1 MVYICDMETGGR
13 YLARLLKEYGMTHLF
28 TLSGGHIM
36 ELYEGCAD
44 VGVPVIDFRH
54 EQAAGFAAEAAARLT
69 RKIGVCAVTAGP
81 GVLNV
86 VTAVA
91 NAWRS
96 QTPMIVIG
104 GQAAQPTIGKGAL
117 QEMDHVA
124 IMQPITRWATRIT
137 KPSEIADTLARAF
150 QAATSEVPGPV
161 FLEVPMDVIFDRAP
175 ESPPYVD
182 DEIQPYDA
190 SSQSVR
196 ETAELL
202 GAAQRPVLLIG
213 SQILFSEV
221 APEIRGIVETLGIP
235 TFTNGMARGIL
246 GAEHPLLFLHSRRKA
261 LTEADVVILAGVP
274 LDFRLN
280 YGESISAE
288 AKLIRIDRDPNE
300 LKRNKPGDVSEWTD
314 PGVFLAALARMAPE
328 PPHGWKS
335 WKETLRQEEA
345 AREARMAAE
354 AASSARPV
362 NPLRLCAEIN
372 KMLTPDSIVI
382 GDGGDIIGTA
392 AYVIRPRGLGQWLD
406 AGPLG
411 TLGAGA
417 PYAIAAKLLRPQSDV
432 WVVFG
437 DGAFGLNGM
446 EYDTAVRFNLPFVG
460 VIGND
465 AAWTQIK
472 RAQIPFYGRAIA
484 TELLPSRYDQMV
496 EALGGW
502 GTWVEDTADLPTAL
516 EAALQS
522 QKPALVNVRISETDF
537 RKGSISM

>member
-1 MVYICDMETGGR
+1 METGGR
-13 YLARLLKEYGMTHLF
+13 LMARLLRDYGMTHLF

-36 ELYEGCAD
+36 EIYEGCAD

-81 GVLNV
+81 GVLNA

-96 QTPMIVIG
+96 QTPIIVIG

-124 IMQPITRWATRIT
+124 VMQPITRWAVRINSP
-137 KPSEIADTLARAF
+137 KEIPDMLARAF
-150 QAATSEVPGPV
+150 QAATAELPGPV
-161 FLEVPMDVIFDRAP
+161 FLEVPMDVLFDRAP
-175 ESPPYVD
+175 EGPTYID
-182 DEIQPYDA
+182 DEIKPYDA
-190 SSQSVR
+190 STQEVR
-196 ETAELL
+196 EAARLL
-202 GAAQRPVLLIG
+202 QEAQRPVLLLG
-213 SQILFSEV
+213 GQILFSEA
-221 APEIRGIVETLGIP
+221 APAIQGIVETLGLP
-235 TFTNGMARGIL
+235 TFTSGMARGAL
-246 GAEHPLLFLHSRRKA
+246 GAEHPLLFMHARRKA
-261 LTEADVVILAGVP
+261 LVEADVVILAGVP

-280 YGESISAE
+280 YGESIPSE
-288 AKLIRIDRDPNE
+288 AHLIRIDRDGEE
-300 LKRNKPGDVSEWTD
+300 LQRNRPGAISAWTD
-314 PGVFLAALARMAPE
+314 PGVFLAALAKAAPA
-328 PPHGWKS
+328 PAHGWRTWIES
-335 WKETLRQEEA
+335 LRQEETSRQ
-345 AREARMAAE
+345 ARITAE
-354 AASSARPV
+354 AAQSTKPV
-362 NPLRLCAEIN
+362 NPLRLCTEVQRF
-372 KMLTPDSIVI
+372 LTPKSIVI
-382 GDGGDIIGTA
+382 GDGGDIVGSA
-392 AYVIRPRGLGQWLD
+392 AYVLRPPGLGHWLD

-417 PYAIAAKLLRPQSDV
+417 PYAIAAKLLRPDSDV
-432 WVVFG
+432 WVIFG

-446 EYDTAVRFNLPFVG
+446 EYDTAVRFQLPFVG

-484 TELLPSRYDQMV
+484 TELLPSRYDLMV

-502 GTWVEDTADLPTAL
+502 GAWIEDTQNLPAAL

-522 QKPALVNVRISETDF
+522 QKPALVNVRIGETDF

>member
-1 MVYICDMETGGR
+1 MQTGGR
-13 YLARLLKEYGMTHLF
+13 HLARLLKEYGMTHLF

-36 ELYEGCAD
+36 EIYEGCAD

-137 KPSEIADTLARAF
+137 KPSEIMDVVARAF

-161 FLEVPMDVIFDRAP
+161 FLEVPMDVLFDQVP
-175 ESPPYVD
+175 EKPLFID
-182 DEIQPYDA
+182 DEIKPYDA
-190 SSQSVR
+190 HHAAIKAA
-196 ETAELL
+196 AELL
-202 GAAQRPVLLIG
+202 REAQRPVLLLG
-213 SQILFSEV
+213 SQVLFSEV

-235 TFTNGMARGIL
+235 TFTNGMARGAL
-246 GAEHPLLFLHSRRKA
+246 GAEHPLLFIHSRRKA
-261 LTEADVVILAGVP
+261 LAEADLVILAGVP

-280 YGESISAE
+280 YGESISAQ
-288 AKLIRIDRDPNE
+288 AKLIRVDRDAAE
-300 LKRNKPGDVSEWTD
+300 LRRNRPGDISEWTD
-314 PGVFLAALARMAPE
+314 PGVFLAALAKVAPE
-328 PPHGWKS
+328 PAHGWKP
-335 WKETLRQEEA
+335 WKDLLRQEEA
-345 AREARMAAE
+345 AREARIAAE
-354 AASSARPV
+354 AATSTRPV
-362 NPLRLCAEIN
+362 NPLRLCAEVN
-372 KMLTPDSIVI
+372 KLLTPKSIVI
-382 GDGGDIIGTA
+382 GDGGDIVGTA

-417 PYAIAAKLLRPQSDV
+417 PYAIAAKLLRPDSDV
-432 WVVFG
+432 WVIFG

-460 VIGND
+460 VVGND
-465 AAWTQIK
+465 AAWMQIK

-484 TELLPSRYDQMV
+484 TELLPSRYDKMV

-502 GTWVEDTADLPTAL
+502 GAWVEDTADLPGAL
-516 EAALQS
+516 QAALNS

>member
-1 MVYICDMETGGR
+1 MSTTGGR
-13 YLARLLKEYGMTHLF
+13 LLARLLRDAGMTHLF

-36 ELYEGCAD
+36 EIYEGCAD
-44 VGVPVIDFRH
+44 IGVPVIDFRH

-81 GVLNV
+81 GVMNV

-104 GQAAQPTIGKGAL
+104 GQAAQPTLGMGAL

-124 IMQPITRWATRIT
+124 VLAPITKWAVRV
-137 KPSEIADTLARAF
+137 PSPKDIPDYVQRAF
-150 QAATSEVPGPV
+150 NAATSGVMGPV
-161 FLEVPMDVIFDRAP
+161 FLECPMDILFDRAEEP
-175 ESPPYVD
+175 SFDIEANISPLTVS
-182 DEIQPYDA
+182 EEHIQA
-190 SSQSVR
+190 AVAFLSQ
-196 ETAELL
+196 AE
-202 GAAQRPVLLIG
+202 RPVLLLG
-213 SQILFSEV
+213 SQILFSPH
-221 APEIRGIVETLGIP
+221 ATRIREIIEALSIP
-235 TFTNGMARGIL
+235 VYTNGMARGTL
-246 GAEHPLLFLHSRRKA
+246 GADHPLLFLHSRKLA
-261 LTEADVVILAGVP
+261 LAQADVVILAGVP

-280 YGESISAE
+280 YGTSIAE
-288 AKLIRIDRDPNE
+288 NAALIRIDRDLKE
-300 LKRNKPGDVSEWTD
+300 LQRNRIGQVSAYGDPGDLLYKVSQR
-314 PGVFLAALARMAPE
+314 FS
-328 PPHGWKS
+328 PPSHAWAT
-335 WKETLRQEEA
+335 WKETLLAEEQR
-345 AREARMAAE
+345 REAQIAAE
-354 AASSARPV
+354 AAHSTRPV
-362 NPLRLCAEIN
+362 NPLRLCIEVN
-372 KMLTPDSIVI
+372 KQLSPESIVI
-382 GDGGDIIGTA
+382 GDGGDIVGSA
-392 AYVIRPRGLGQWLD
+392 AYTVRPRGLGRWLD

-417 PYAIAAKLLRPQSDV
+417 PYAIAAKLLYPESDV
-432 WVVFG
+432 WVIFG

-484 TELLPSRYDQMV
+484 TELLPTRYDKMV

-502 GTWVEDTADLPTAL
+502 GAYVEDTADLP
-516 EAALQS
+516 AALAAARAS
-522 QKPALVNVRISETDF
+522 GKPAVVNVRIGETEF